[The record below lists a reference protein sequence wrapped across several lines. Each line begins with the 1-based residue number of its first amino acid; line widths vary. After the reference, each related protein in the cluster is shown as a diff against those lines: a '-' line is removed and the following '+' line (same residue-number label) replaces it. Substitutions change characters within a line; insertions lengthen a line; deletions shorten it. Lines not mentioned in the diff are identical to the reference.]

1 MPLGTDLYCTSSA
14 AIITVQQAF
23 EKLPHSLLKGIVLQ
37 SDGVKYPVSDR
48 NIGDELFSGKMW

>member
-1 MPLGTDLYCTSSA
+1 MPLGTSLYCTSNA

-23 EKLPHSLLKGIVLQ
+23 EKLPHSLLKGIVPQ
-37 SDGVKYPVSDR
+37 SDGVKYPVNER